1 MLPTAMQPLVLIVDD
16 ASDIRD
22 MYASYLAVAGYS
34 VETAGEGRG
43 GVIKGPTLYPDVVVM
58 DLQMPGGDGW
68 RAVGEIRGNAR
79 GGGAPIIVAT
89 GHGFKS
95 YLRHSALAEGATS
108 YLTKPC
114 LPERLAEEIQLRIR
128 AATVV

>member
-34 VETAGEGRG
+34 VETAGEGREAI
-43 GVIKGPTLYPDVVVM
+43 IKALTLYPDVVVM
-58 DLQMPGGDGW
+58 DLQMPGVDGW
-68 RAVGEIRGNAR
+68 RAMSEIRGNAR
-79 GGGAPIIVAT
+79 AAGTPIIVLT
-89 GHGFKS
+89 GHDFKS

-114 LPERLAEEIQLRIR
+114 LPERLAEEVQLRIR